1 LHARRRRNRTANKAI
16 DFSLDFSDL
25 DTIGGGAL
33 SGRSEAANALA
44 EHCEM
49 HGEGLG
55 GEGIGN
61 VIEVGVLLQFHSNMS
76 NVGLSQ
82 ILSEILS
89 ELTLQLH
96 THFFLYLK
104 NQTGIRIRWIL
115 TQTTDN
121 TMPDLPSPKKNSL
134 MKTQMHKT

>member
-49 HGEGLG
+49 HSEGLG
-55 GEGIGN
+55 GGGIGN

-76 NVGLSQ
+76 NVGGYLRS
-82 ILSEILS
+82 
-89 ELTLQLH
+89 
-96 THFFLYLK
+96 YLK
-104 NQTGIRIRWIL
+104 SYQN
-115 TQTTDN
+115 
-121 TMPDLPSPKKNSL
+121 SPFNCTPISFY
-134 MKTQMHKT
+134 T